1 MIFHRGLRCSP
12 PADVGKHKTDED
24 WQVKLARHL
33 LILVLPARIHREAI
47 YLCLLVSGLWL
58 TSHADHRQKMATTTT
73 APEGFLSTKSP
84 TVSMPFDA
92 SVLQDLDHLVLVAG
106 HAVLD
111 PHSESLDSADR
122 REGVWH
128 LLDYQ
133 RNQDMP
139 KVLVSHIQSGVR
151 AAAADPKALLV
162 FSGGQTRPEAGP
174 HDEGGSYYRVA
185 EHYGWWNHDSTTDDS
200 QLSVAQRTVTED
212 FAADSFQ
219 NLLFSICRFHEVVGK
234 YPARITVVGFSFK
247 MHRFADLHR
256 AALRFPLEQFR
267 YIGVDPP
274 RKARFDLA
282 KAELG
287 EKRNSIRPFI
297 ADPYGCASFLLHEK
311 RLARNPFRRT
321 NPYPLSCPDLR
332 ALLEWCK
339 PDVFPHTLPWTEG
352 HSLAGTEA

>member
-1 MIFHRGLRCSP
+1 MIFHRGLRCPP
-12 PADVGKHKTDED
+12 PADAGKHKTAEE

-33 LILVLPARIHREAI
+33 LILLVPPQMHREAI
-47 YLCLLVSGLWL
+47 YLWLLVSGLWL
-58 TSHADHRQKMATTTT
+58 TSHADHLQKMGTTTT
-73 APEGFLSTKSP
+73 APEAFLSTRSP
-84 TVSMPFDA
+84 TVNMPFDA

-185 EHYGWWNHDSTTDDS
+185 EHYGWWGHDSGEEGS
-200 QLSVAQRTVTED
+200 NIPVSQRTVLED

-219 NLLFSICRFHEVVGK
+219 NLVFSICRFHEVVGR
-234 YPARITVVGFSFK
+234 YPSQITVVGFSFK
-247 MHRFADLHR
+247 AERFASMHR
-256 AALRFPLEQFR
+256 AAIRFPVHRFR
-267 YIGVDPP
+267 YIGVETPSH
-274 RKARFDLA
+274 FDLA

-287 EKRNSIRPFI
+287 ERMNSVLPFQ
-297 ADPYGCASFLLHEK
+297 ADPYGCNSPLLREK
-311 RLARNPFRRT
+311 RLARNPFKRT
-321 NPYPLSCPDLR
+321 NPYPLSCPELR
-332 ALLEWCK
+332 GLLRWCK
-339 PDVFPHTLPWTEG
+339 ADIFPYALPWSAPLSKSRG
-352 HSLAGTEA
+352 A